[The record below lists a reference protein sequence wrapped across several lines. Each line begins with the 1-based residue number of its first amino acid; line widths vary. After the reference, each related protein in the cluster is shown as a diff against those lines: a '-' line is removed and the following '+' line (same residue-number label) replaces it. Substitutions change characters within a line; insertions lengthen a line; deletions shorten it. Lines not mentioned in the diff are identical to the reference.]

1 MTSLPSGPRTA
12 QHLGGVLRASRC
24 VFVSHNVLLRY
35 VGQPTDLIFEDDHN
49 DYRTGADFRRPVE
62 MLGEMAMRVTSTRAF
77 EETIKTILDDVV
89 AFHGAQYGNVQ
100 LPVGD
105 NLVIAAQRGFGPEF
119 LQTFQR
125 VKRDDGCACGRALRL
140 CQSIVISHVENEP
153 DFAPYRNAARRA
165 GFRSVRSTPLITH
178 DNKLV
183 GIVSTH
189 FVAPNLAARNG
200 QGAFEGFH
208 LYGAIT
214 AEQAC
219 ELLNGAGLAAKAAQM
234 SGE

>member
-1 MTSLPSGPRTA
+1 
-12 QHLGGVLRASRC
+12 
-24 VFVSHNVLLRY
+24 
-35 VGQPTDLIFEDDHN
+35 
-49 DYRTGADFRRPVE
+49 
-62 MLGEMAMRVTSTRAF
+62 MLGEMAARVMSTRTF
-77 EETIKTILDDVV
+77 DETVQTILDDVV

-100 LPVGD
+100 LLVGD

-119 LQTFQR
+119 LKTFQR

-140 CQSIVISHVENEP
+140 GQSIVIADVENDA
-153 DFAPYRNAARRA
+153 DFAPYRNVAKRA

-189 FVAPNLAARNG
+189 FAAPNWAARNG
-200 QGAFEGFH
+200 RGAFEGFH
-208 LYGAIT
+208 LYSIIA

-219 ELLNGAGLAAKAAQM
+219 ELLNGVGLPAKAAQM
-234 SGE
+234 SDELYSSITL